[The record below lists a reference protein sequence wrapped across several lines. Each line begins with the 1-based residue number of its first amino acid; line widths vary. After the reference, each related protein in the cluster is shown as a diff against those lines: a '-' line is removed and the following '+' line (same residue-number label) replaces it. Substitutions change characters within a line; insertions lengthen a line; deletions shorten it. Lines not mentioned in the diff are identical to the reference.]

1 MKKRRVLAVFMAIAM
16 VFCFTPM
23 TAIADSNT
31 QAFMDMPE
39 EGFWSTT
46 ALEAAVSNGLLNG
59 FTENG
64 DQYLK
69 PDSPLTRAQMAT
81 VVNRAFGAFLK
92 AELTGVWDVNASA
105 WYFDEMKKAVYMGT
119 MKLDGM
125 MRPDDNITRQE
136 AFTILGR
143 ALKMTNGTAADLAG
157 FTDVSSVASWAVGP
171 MGAMVKAGYVQ
182 GDNSMLTP
190 TANMTRAQFAVVMDN
205 VIKEY
210 IRAAGTVESVVAS
223 GNVMVNV
230 PGVTL
235 KDLTVNGHLIVGD
248 GVADGNIILDNVTIK
263 GDLIARGGG
272 VNSIII
278 RGGSVTGKVI
288 ISKVNGEIRVVTE
301 DGATVDV
308 EITDGGDD
316 VIIEG
321 NIGTL
326 EITEPDIPVVIQNA
340 TVQTVT
346 ISAEGA
352 AKVTVSSTATVT
364 NLDIENTATGTTLV
378 VEGTV
383 TTVTT
388 QAPGTVVSGTGT
400 VTTVNVE
407 EGADNTAVNTPSTQ
421 ITVDENVEGTTGGG
435 DEPIEGGTTATNT
448 SDGSDVVVT
457 PPPAGGG
464 TGGGG
469 DTPATP
475 VIDIVDV
482 KVSGVAVSPTGGL
495 YIIPSTATKN
505 NTSIDVSITSI
516 ANTTFTAAMSI
527 KKGSTELASASSQ
540 GIARSFIEALN
551 DTGYVVIDNIPDIIT
566 ALGSNVEG
574 EYWNGTVW
582 VEKSGSEANQTAL
595 NTAIDEMYAGMNAG
609 ETYTVTIT
617 LTPSGGSAGTKEF
630 TLRKLLP
637 I

>member
-16 VFCFTPM
+16 VFCFAPM

-92 AELTGVWDVNASA
+92 AELTGVWDVNSSA
-105 WYFDEMKKAVYMGT
+105 WYSDEMKKAVYMGT

-157 FTDVSSVASWAVGP
+157 FTDVSNVASWAVGP

-182 GDNSMLTP
+182 GDNNMLTP

-248 GVADGNIILDNVTIK
+248 GVADGSIILDNVTLK

-278 RGGSVTGKVI
+278 KGGSVTGKVI
-288 ISKVNGEIRVVTE
+288 ISKVNGEIRVTTE
-301 DGATVDV
+301 DGAIIDV

-316 VIIEG
+316 IIIEG

-326 EITEPDIPVVIQNA
+326 EVTVPDIPVVIQNA
-340 TVQTVT
+340 TVQNVEVVAQ
-346 ISAEGA
+346 SVQ
-352 AKVTVSSTATVT
+352 VTVAQTATVT
-364 NLDIENTATGTTLV
+364 TVNVQSTATGTNV
-378 VEGTV
+378 VVAGTV

-388 QAPGTVVSGTGT
+388 QAPQTVVSGTGT
-400 VTTVNVE
+400 VTTVNVQS
-407 EGADNTAVNTPSTQ
+407 GANNTSITTPSTS
-421 ITVDENVEGTTGGG
+421 ITVASGTEGVTAGGNKPVEGGS
-435 DEPIEGGTTATNT
+435 TATNT
-448 SDGSDVVVT
+448 SDGSDVVTT
-457 PPPAGGG
+457 PTPGGG
-464 TGGGG
+464 AAGGGG
-469 DTPATP
+469 DSGPALAPDLTSLIVTPTTGDGTETSP
-475 VIDIVDV
+475 YVINSSTTADDALIKIIVGNIESARTYQV
-482 KVSGVAVSPTGGL
+482 T
-495 YIIPSTATKN
+495 
-505 NTSIDVSITSI
+505 
-516 ANTTFTAAMSI
+516 MSI
-527 KKGSTELASASSQ
+527 KNEAGTERASAS
-540 GIARSFIEALN
+540 A
-551 DTGYVVIDNIPDIIT
+551 
-566 ALGSNVEG
+566 
-574 EYWNGTVW
+574 
-582 VEKSGSEANQTAL
+582 SGSGSLINNNLNNKNLSIGDLDFGLSLLSDETSDPSSTDASGLVAIYNKMVINQL
-595 NTAIDEMYAGMNAG
+595 YEM
-609 ETYTVTIT
+609 TVTIT
-617 LTPSGGSAGTKEF
+617 PEGFPAKAGTETIYIKKV
-630 TLRKLLP
+630 TVT
-637 I
+637 

>member
-464 TGGGG
+464 TGGGDSGPALAPDLTSLIVTPTTG
-469 DTPATP
+469 DGTETSPY
-475 VIDIVDV
+475 VISSSTTADD
-482 KVSGVAVSPTGGL
+482 AL
-495 YIIPSTATKN
+495 IIINVGNIESARAYRVT
-505 NTSIDVSITSI
+505 
-516 ANTTFTAAMSI
+516 MSI
-527 KKGSTELASASSQ
+527 KNQAGTERASAS
-540 GIARSFIEALN
+540 A
-551 DTGYVVIDNIPDIIT
+551 
-566 ALGSNVEG
+566 
-574 EYWNGTVW
+574 
-582 VEKSGSEANQTAL
+582 SGSGSLINQKL
-595 NTAIDEMYAGMNAG
+595 NNKNLSIGDLDFGLSLLSDETSDPSSTDASGLVAIYNKMVINQLYEM
-609 ETYTVTIT
+609 TVTIT
-617 LTPSGGSAGTKEF
+617 PEGFPAKAGTETIYIKKV
-630 TLRKLLP
+630 TVT
-637 I
+637 